1 MKVGNQEYRT
11 IWIDHEAKKV
21 CFIDQTLLPFNFEIK
36 STDCTTDLIT
46 AIETMQVRGA
56 PVIGICGALALVLAL
71 KNNASS
77 DHIIHMAKK
86 IIQARPTAVNLF
98 WAVNRVQE
106 SLLSQAED
114 KREQFAWHYVSEL
127 MEDDIRKN
135 YQIGINGNTLIPQGK
150 EKPFN
155 ILTHCNAGWLATVD
169 HGTALSPIFLAHH
182 EGKNI
187 HIWVD
192 ETRPRNQG
200 LLTAW
205 ELQQYDIPHTLI
217 VDNAG
222 GALMMNHQVDL
233 VIVGADRISINGHV
247 CNKVGTY
254 LKALAAKAHNIPFY
268 VAAPLATIDHHFKEE
283 VNFAI
288 EDRDPKEITRIY
300 GLSDEGSLVHVN
312 YPQVKVVN
320 PAFDITPKE
329 LISGII
335 TEKGVFKPDELKAIY
350 E

>member
-187 HIWVD
+187 HI
-192 ETRPRNQG
+192 
-200 LLTAW
+200 
-205 ELQQYDIPHTLI
+205 
-217 VDNAG
+217 
-222 GALMMNHQVDL
+222 
-233 VIVGADRISINGHV
+233 
-247 CNKVGTY
+247 
-254 LKALAAKAHNIPFY
+254 
-268 VAAPLATIDHHFKEE
+268 
-283 VNFAI
+283 
-288 EDRDPKEITRIY
+288 
-300 GLSDEGSLVHVN
+300 
-312 YPQVKVVN
+312 
-320 PAFDITPKE
+320 
-329 LISGII
+329 
-335 TEKGVFKPDELKAIY
+335 
-350 E
+350 